1 MSTDIVKASPEK
13 WFGDIKAAIE
23 NPEELRYATGAVPS
37 GSVIPLELSNAFEN
51 FHVRAI
57 AHAAS
62 RGEHEALM
70 YLSFYVIH
78 LKRLWTARYR
88 TWESYCD
95 DIESMPYGMSKAGLK
110 TKVTIIG
117 KLLDGGVSIENVVRA
132 LSMAPMA
139 TGDVVNVPQEKLPA
153 GGLPEAVM
161 GMIETEHPGEAIRYV
176 ADLEQRATLKCVAHH
191 WNEKSGKFLFT
202 LRTNDRQNNR
212 TYDTDCVVSG
222 LGTLEAEWFEARLG
236 RRGFR
241 AKE

>member
-1 MSTDIVKASPEK
+1 MSTDIIKASSER

-23 NPEELRYATGAVPS
+23 NPDELKYATGTVPS

-78 LKRLWTARYR
+78 LKKLWTARYY
-88 TWESYCD
+88 TWEAYCD
-95 DIESMPYGMSKAGLK
+95 AIEEMPYGMSKTGIK

-117 KLLDGGVSIENVVRA
+117 KLLAGNATIENVVRI
-132 LSMAPMA
+132 LSVAPMA
-139 TGDVVNVPQEKLPA
+139 AGDVVGVPPEQLPP
-153 GGLPEAVM
+153 GGMTEAVENIVEL
-161 GMIETEHPGEAIRYV
+161 GPSEGIRYV
-176 ADLEQRATLKCVAHH
+176 ADLEGRPTVKCIAHH
-191 WNEKSGKFLFT
+191 YDEGKEMFYFT
-202 LRTNDRQNNR
+202 LRVNNR
-212 TYDTDCVVSG
+212 PENTTYDADCVVKG
-222 LGTLEAEWFEARLG
+222 MGPLEVEWLESRLG

-241 AKE
+241 QK